1 MKSEMEIFRD
11 YIRQR
16 GLRRTPEREVILQE
30 VFEVHEHFD
39 VDELYLRLRRKGIK
53 VSKASIYRA
62 LRLLLDCGLVR
73 EVDYTDGHW
82 HYEHIYGHGD
92 HNHLRCLGCGEI
104 VEFEAPSLTPLEEQ
118 LSSMYG
124 YVIISHHWEVKGYC
138 QNCRDGQTGR
148 TDNGKTHDQQDRRT

>member
-11 YIRQR
+11 YIRQK
-16 GLRRTPEREVILQE
+16 GLRRTPEREVILAE
-30 VFEVHEHFD
+30 VFAVHEHFD
-39 VDELYLRLRRKGIK
+39 VDQLYLRLREKGNK

-92 HNHLRCLGCGEI
+92 HNHLRCLSCGEI

-118 LSSMYG
+118 LSSTYG
-124 YVIISHHWEVKGYC
+124 YTIVSHHWEVKGYC
-138 QNCRDGQTGR
+138 RNCRDGHSCR
-148 TDNGKTHDQQDRRT
+148 RDNG

>member
-1 MKSEMEIFRD
+1 MKSEVEIFRD

-16 GLRRTPEREVILQE
+16 GLRRTPEREVILEE
-30 VFEVHEHFD
+30 VFAVHEHFD
-39 VDELYLRLRRKGIK
+39 VDELYLRLRSKGNK

-104 VEFEAPSLTPLEEQ
+104 VEFEASSLEPLEKQ
-118 LSSMYG
+118 LSSTYG

-138 QNCRDGQTGR
+138 KSCQDGRTGR
-148 TDNGKTHDQQDRRT
+148 SDNG